1 MISRHRLRAVS
12 IAIVLTVSV
21 CAGLSA
27 AEYQEGIRA
36 VHGGDYAK
44 ALSVLH
50 PLAEQGDARAQNALA
65 YIYQRGLGVPKDAGL
80 AEHWRQR
87 ATASLVGKSKPPRI
101 PNRPPSPKTDSGR
114 AASTGSGFLVDR
126 RGSVLANHHVVQ
138 KCKRLRVGS
147 EKISAMARVVRT
159 C

>member
-1 MISRHRLRAVS
+1 MISRHQLRAVS
-12 IAIVLTVSV
+12 IAIVLMVSV
-21 CAGLSA
+21 CAELFA

-36 VHGGDYAK
+36 LHGGDYAK
-44 ALSVLH
+44 ALPVLH
-50 PLAEQGDARAQNALA
+50 PLAEQGNARAQNALA